1 MLLALAPATHA
12 AAQDRGQAASSS
24 ATADPTELDTVVV
37 TGIRASLTSS
47 MNLKRDA
54 QGIVDG
60 IVAEDIGKFPDTNLA
75 EALQRISG
83 VSIDRTSSGEGSKV
97 TVRGI
102 GPDFN
107 LVLFNGRQMPASNLG
122 PGGGGTSNSRSF
134 DFANV
139 AAEAIAAIEV
149 HKTGRAELPT
159 GGIGATLN
167 VKSARPL
174 EIGEPLA
181 NVGFKAVHDT
191 SARNLPQS
199 YPGALVTPEVSGIFS
214 NTYADGTFGITL
226 TGSYQERESGYSQAS
241 VADGWITFAG
251 DSNSWNALPQPGRA
265 IRTGSPTARA
275 RTTSTRA
282 RRTPATASTAS
293 SASAPTAC

>member
-1 MLLALAPATHA
+1 MKHVQALPKKRLLASALLLALTPAIQAAAQEQPAPATQVA
-12 AAQDRGQAASSS
+12 NPDAD
-24 ATADPTELDTVVV
+24 ADPTELDTVVV

-134 DFANV
+134 DFANI
-139 AAEAIAAIEV
+139 AAEAISAIEV
-149 HKTGRAELPT
+149 HKTGRAELPA

-167 VKSARPL
+167 VKTARPL

-181 NVGFKAVHDT
+181 SVGFKAVHDS

-199 YPGALVTPEVSGIFS
+199 YPGAIVTPEVSGIFS
-214 NTYADGTFGITL
+214 NTWADGTFGITL
-226 TGSYQERESGYSQAS
+226 SGSYQERESGYS
-241 VADGWITFAG
+241 
-251 DSNSWNALPQPGRA
+251 
-265 IRTGSPTARA
+265 
-275 RTTSTRA
+275 
-282 RRTPATASTAS
+282 
-293 SASAPTAC
+293 